1 MAQGPICII
10 TSSGMICASSP
21 MTQHFP
27 RPGGPVGSET
37 AERVYRAVDH
47 ALKDIVPNARERW
60 IYATVAQLMAQGKVS
75 VRQPFTVTATADD
88 S

>member
-37 AERVYRAVDH
+37 AERVYRAVDQ
-47 ALKDIVPNARERW
+47 ALKDLVPNGAERW
-60 IYATVAQLMAQGKVS
+60 LYATVAQLMAQGKVS
-75 VRQPFTVTATADD
+75 AKQPFTVTATADG

>member
-37 AERVYRAVDH
+37 AERVYRAVDQ
-47 ALKDIVPNARERW
+47 ALKDLVPNGAERW
-60 IYATVAQLMAQGKVS
+60 LYATVAQLMAQGKVS
-75 VRQPFTVTATADD
+75 SKQPFTVTATADG